1 MKLIL
6 HPLSLMFLLLSGSLL
21 LIEVMHNYHHE
32 AYESDVHGY
41 VKQFCRKNIEVC
53 EEILREI

>member
-6 HPLSLMFLLLSGSLL
+6 HPLSIILLVMSGFLVFVETIHLR
-21 LIEVMHNYHHE
+21 HHQTHE
-32 AYESDVHGY
+32 TDVHGY
-41 VKQFCRKNIEVC
+41 VKQFCRRNTEVC